1 MFDGLQVQW
10 LLDPDAVDM
19 AAVFDDFLDRLRPA
33 PRLSAGRPPAP
44 RRRRS
49 ARCPVLFPD
58 RRGEAKCSTA
68 SAMSSGRMFTPSVV
82 RLR

>member
-19 AAVFDDFLDRLRPA
+19 AAVFEDFLDRLRP
-33 PRLSAGRPPAP
+33 
-44 RRRRS
+44 RRAS
-49 ARCPVLFPD
+49 ARVGRRHPAVDVQHVAVLFPD

-68 SAMSSGRMFTPSVV
+68 SAMSSGRMLTPSVV